1 MVTAKQLQNE
11 INKNPMKYNL
21 ESYKATLEQMAEKQT
36 FRLAEIY
43 PRRFDMFYVLKQN
56 NYIHQIDYGVYEW
69 SGKRPNIRTAKRVA
83 MLTKE
88 YRKTWGNG
96 RTDKQT
102 KIEFKPVKKTPTPK
116 NKQMDKE
123 KTGAIATMV
132 LIGVVVLATIINFII
147 YFNR

>member
-43 PRRFDMFYVLKQN
+43 PRRFDVFYVLKQN
-56 NYIHQIDYGVYEW
+56 KYIHQIDYGVYEW

-83 MLTKE
+83 MLTNE
-88 YRKTWGNG
+88 YRRSWTSSKNKGQTRLELKTNQN
-96 RTDKQT
+96 TDK
-102 KIEFKPVKKTPTPK
+102 KM
-116 NKQMDKE
+116 NKE
-123 KTGAIATMV
+123 KTGAYATMV
-132 LIGVVVLATIINFII
+132 LIGVTILAIIANII
-147 YFNR
+147 ILFNL

>member
-1 MVTAKQLQNE
+1 
-11 INKNPMKYNL
+11 MKYNL

-43 PRRFDMFYVLKQN
+43 PRRFDVFYVLKQN
-56 NYIHQIDYGVYEW
+56 KYIHQIDYGVYEW

-83 MLTKE
+83 MLTNE
-88 YRKTWGNG
+88 YRRSWTSSKNKTQTRLELKTNQN
-96 RTDKQT
+96 TDK
-102 KIEFKPVKKTPTPK
+102 K
-116 NKQMDKE
+116 MDKE

-147 YFNR
+147 YFNL

>member
-1 MVTAKQLQNE
+1 
-11 INKNPMKYNL
+11 MKYNL

-43 PRRFDMFYVLKQN
+43 PRRFDVFHVLKQN
-56 NYIHQIDYGVYEW
+56 KYIHQIDYGVYQW

-83 MLTKE
+83 MLTNE
-88 YRKTWGNG
+88 YRRSWTSSKNKGQTRLELKTNQN
-96 RTDKQT
+96 TDK
-102 KIEFKPVKKTPTPK
+102 K
-116 NKQMDKE
+116 MDKE

-147 YFNR
+147 YFNL

>member
-1 MVTAKQLQNE
+1 
-11 INKNPMKYNL
+11 MKYNL

-43 PRRFDMFYVLKQN
+43 PRRFDVFYVLKQN
-56 NYIHQIDYGVYEW
+56 KYIHQIDYGVYEW

-83 MLTKE
+83 MLTNE
-88 YRKTWGNG
+88 YRRSWTSSKNKGQTRLELKTNQN
-96 RTDKQT
+96 TDK
-102 KIEFKPVKKTPTPK
+102 K
-116 NKQMDKE
+116 MDKE

-147 YFNR
+147 YFNL

>member
-11 INKNPMKYNL
+11 LNKNPMKYNL

-43 PRRFDMFYVLKQN
+43 PRRFDVFYVLKQN
-56 NYIHQIDYGVYEW
+56 KYIHQIDYGVYEW

-83 MLTKE
+83 MLTNE
-88 YRKTWGNG
+88 YRRSWTSSKNKTQTRLELKTNQN
-96 RTDKQT
+96 TDK
-102 KIEFKPVKKTPTPK
+102 K
-116 NKQMDKE
+116 MDKE

-147 YFNR
+147 YFNL

>member
-1 MVTAKQLQNE
+1 MMQNNTTTKPLNQ
-11 INKNPMKYNL
+11 NKMKYNL
-21 ESYKATLEQMAEKQT
+21 ESYKATLEQMADKQT

-56 NYIHQIDYGVYEW
+56 KYIHQIDYGVYQW

-83 MLTKE
+83 MLTNE
-88 YRKTWGNG
+88 YRRSWTSS
-96 RTDKQT
+96 
-102 KIEFKPVKKTPTPK
+102 K
-116 NKQMDKE
+116 NKGQTRLELKTNQNTEKQMEKE

-147 YFNR
+147 YFNL

>member
-1 MVTAKQLQNE
+1 MKNLTK
-11 INKNPMKYNL
+11 NKMKYNL

-43 PRRFDMFYVLKQN
+43 PRRFDVFYVLKQN
-56 NYIHQIDYGVYEW
+56 KYIHQIDYGVYEW

-83 MLTKE
+83 MLTNE
-88 YRKTWGNG
+88 YRRSWTSSKNKT
-96 RTDKQT
+96 QT
-102 KIEFKPVKKTPTPK
+102 RLELKTNQNTE
-116 NKQMDKE
+116 KQMDKE

-147 YFNR
+147 YFNL